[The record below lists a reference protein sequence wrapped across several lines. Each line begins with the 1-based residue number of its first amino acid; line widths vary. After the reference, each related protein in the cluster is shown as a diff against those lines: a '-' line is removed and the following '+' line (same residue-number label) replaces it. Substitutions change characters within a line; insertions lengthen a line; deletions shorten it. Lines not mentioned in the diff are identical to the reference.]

1 MSKLAVGLMLLG
13 IEAWSGYAGAETEGN
28 VVARVGD
35 HLVLRSDVDKAL
47 QRLPEDKRP
56 TRQELLQT
64 LIDRQILL
72 LEATRRQQGPRVRQ
86 AVEQS
91 RKKRAVERLLDRE
104 VDSDVLV
111 SEEEITSVYDQAGY
125 ESKREVR
132 GRHIMV
138 QTREQADRIYRALH
152 SGADFAEL
160 ARESSIEGPSAELG
174 GDMGYWDETLMVG
187 DVAARLFALEIGEL
201 SEPFGDTRGYFHI
214 VRAEEARPLAYETV
228 RRRIE
233 NRLRDSRLLERR
245 SSYVSEL
252 AKRRNLRTEDSSL
265 LRLIQIN
272 KTATHGVP
280 WQVEAADLDRV
291 LLRYKGGEVR
301 LSQYLRW
308 VEILPPNR
316 RPVAVDTA
324 STALF
329 ARRTTIDSLL
339 LPLEA
344 QSQGLSDDAVMDA
357 YLARRGQEL
366 AIEELRRVVA
376 EEAFV
381 NEESLRSYYEE
392 HIERYTI
399 PDIVL
404 YEGMLLHAVDDGER
418 VAEQVRAGADM
429 WQLSH
434 QYRRFY
440 DKWRHYGVFHIHQV
454 EEENE
459 SAMARVMAA
468 VRNAKV
474 GEVGGPYAVSFPRGK
489 DRTWRG
495 YMVFQVL
502 ERRPERV
509 DDFDS
514 PTTQRELAKLVRAP
528 YAAQIEERFETFL
541 TGLRQDYESQV
552 QIYPERP
559 RP

>member
-1 MSKLAVGLMLLG
+1 VNSHV
-13 IEAWSGYAGAETEGN
+13 
-28 VVARVGD
+28 
-35 HLVLRSDVDKAL
+35 
-47 QRLPEDKRP
+47 Q
-56 TRQELLQT
+56 
-64 LIDRQILL
+64 
-72 LEATRRQQGPRVRQ
+72 
-86 AVEQS
+86 
-91 RKKRAVERLLDRE
+91 
-104 VDSDVLV
+104 V
-111 SEEEITSVYDQAGY
+111 SEDEIESVYDQAGY

-138 QTREQADRIYRALH
+138 RTQEEADRIYDALRA
-152 SGADFAEL
+152 GAEFAEL

-201 SEPFGDTRGYFHI
+201 SEPFPDSRGYFHI
-214 VRAEEARPLAYETV
+214 VRAEEARPLGYETS

-245 SSYVSEL
+245 SSYVAEL
-252 AKRRNLRTEDSSL
+252 AKRGNLRTVDSGL
-265 LRLIQIN
+265 LRLVQIN

-280 WQVEAADLDRV
+280 WQVEEADLDRV
-291 LLRYKGGEVR
+291 LLRYEGGEVK
-301 LSQYLRW
+301 LNQYTRW
-308 VEILPPNR
+308 VEMLSPNM

-324 STALF
+324 SMALF
-329 ARRTTIDSLL
+329 ARRTVVDSVL

-344 QSQGLSDDAVMDA
+344 RNQGLSGDAVMDA
-357 YLARRGQEL
+357 YLTRRREEL

-376 EEAFV
+376 EEPFV
-381 NEESLRSYYEE
+381 NEESLRSYFEE

-404 YEGMLLHAVDDGER
+404 YEAMLLHEIDEGEQ

-440 DKWRHYGVFHIHQV
+440 DKWRQYGVFHIHQD
-454 EEENE
+454 EEEDE
-459 SAMARVMAA
+459 SAMAQVMAA
-468 VRNAKV
+468 VRRSEV

-502 ERRPERV
+502 ERRPGRV

-514 PTTQRELAKLVRAP
+514 PATQRELAKLVRAP
-528 YAAQIEERFETFL
+528 YGAQIEERFETFL
-541 TGLRQDYESQV
+541 TGLRQDYASQV
-552 QIYPERP
+552 QIYPKRLGP
-559 RP
+559 